1 MKEHIPVLIRVTCP
15 CCGHYPSYAG
25 KDKGKKIIT
34 MKCCDGVRPSDN
46 PDKFKRKRRC
56 DSRYER
62 LIAGRRLEGGA
73 ELTPLSELGEEL

>member
-56 DSRYER
+56 DSKTER
-62 LIAGRRLEGGA
+62 LRAERCLDGGSG
-73 ELTPLSELGEEL
+73 LIPLSGQGEEM